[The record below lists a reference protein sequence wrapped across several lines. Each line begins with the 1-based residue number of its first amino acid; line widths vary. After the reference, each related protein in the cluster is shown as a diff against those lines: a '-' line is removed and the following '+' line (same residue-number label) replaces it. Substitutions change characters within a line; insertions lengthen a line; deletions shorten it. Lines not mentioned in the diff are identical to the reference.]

1 VILEIDSVRKEFV
14 KRSLLDRVKGTPGSN
29 TLALDDVSLAV
40 AASETVGIVGESGSG
55 KSTLARLLV
64 GLVKP
69 DAGDIRFHGDAIAAM
84 GGREL
89 KQLRRRMQ
97 LIYQDPYSSLNPAL
111 TVKVAIAEPVRVHGL
126 AGERNLDGRVA
137 ELMEL
142 VGLSPG
148 LMERRPA
155 ALSGGQRQRVAIAR
169 ALAVEPEVLIADEAL
184 SALDVSIQTQ
194 VLQLFAQLQ
203 RELGLTLI
211 FISHQ
216 LGTVRHLCERVCI
229 MHEGRIVECG
239 PTADV
244 FNSPSM
250 PYTKQLLAA
259 QPGQD
264 RIRPG
269 RPRRRR
275 CSPQF
280 MSANG
285 DQGTGVAESA
295 NIPGA

>member
-1 VILEIDSVRKEFV
+1 VIIEVESVRKEFV
-14 KRSLLDRVKGTPGSN
+14 KRSFADRVKKAPGSH
-29 TLALDDVSLAV
+29 TLALDDVSLGV
-40 AASETVGIVGESGSG
+40 SASETLGIVGESGSG

-64 GLVKP
+64 GLMKP
-69 DAGDIRFHGDAIAAM
+69 DGGEIRFHGDAISAM
-84 GGREL
+84 GPEQMKG
-89 KQLRRRMQ
+89 LRRRMQ

-111 TVKVAIAEPVRVHGL
+111 TVKGAIAEPVRVHGL
-126 AGERNLDGRVA
+126 AVKGDLDARVA
-137 ELMEL
+137 ELMQL

-194 VLQLFAQLQ
+194 ILQLFAQLQ

-216 LGTVRHLCERVCI
+216 LGTIRHLCERVCI
-229 MHEGRIVECG
+229 MHEGRVVECG
-239 PTADV
+239 RTTDV
-244 FNSPSM
+244 FERPSM
-250 PYTKQLLAA
+250 SYTKRLLAA

-269 RPRRRR
+269 RPRRHEHAPELV
-275 CSPQF
+275 S
-280 MSANG
+280 SARH
-285 DQGTGVAESA
+285 
-295 NIPGA
+295 